1 MGFFAS
7 TATLTT
13 GLTLNFITYQHME
26 IELSNYVAYK
36 IICTVSNSYVMTS
49 YVLRMYYSLELYSLA
64 LLSLY
69 ILSDQL
75 REKAIVP
82 VDFVHLN

>member
-1 MGFFAS
+1 
-7 TATLTT
+7 
-13 GLTLNFITYQHME
+13 ME

-49 YVLRMYYSLELYSLA
+49 YVLRMYYSYSLELYSLA